1 MSYKKII
8 NGVEYSIFSSVR
20 FFNNF
25 ILMVDWG
32 GSHGFHDLD
41 TCNHNVFMIN
51 HSGEFVWQVRRDDSV
66 RGEGWWDVLHAHA
79 REIGEDGARRPFTY
93 FVINYPDGGNNIN
106 PDTGSPPD
114 HAIWTPG
121 ATIWLMGSAYQKY
134 ILDPETGIATNVTQ
148 GNPRPW

>member
-1 MSYKKII
+1 MINQNFKYWFRRTIFLGDGRKIVCFYFQ
-8 NGVEYSIFSSVR
+8 GDGADDVSLFDE
-20 FFNNF
+20 
-25 ILMVDWG
+25 
-32 GSHGFHDLD
+32 
-41 TCNHNVFMIN
+41 NHNIFCVDSDGHAI
-51 HSGEFVWQVRRDDSV
+51 WQVRRDDSV
-66 RGEGWWDVLHAHA
+66 RGDGWWEVLHAHA
-79 REIGEDGARRPFTY
+79 RQIGEDGARRPFTY
-93 FVINYPDGGNNIN
+93 FVINYPDGSNNIN

>member
-1 MSYKKII
+1 MINPNFKGWLQRTIFLDDGKKI
-8 NGVEYSIFSSVR
+8 VCFYFQCETADDVSLF
-20 FFNNF
+20 
-25 ILMVDWG
+25 DE
-32 GSHGFHDLD
+32 
-41 TCNHNVFMIN
+41 NHNVFCVD
-51 HSGEFVWQVRRDDSV
+51 SGGRVIWQVSRDDSV
-66 RGEGWWDVLHAHA
+66 RGDGWWDVLHAHA

-93 FVINYPDGGNNIN
+93 FVIKYPDGRDNIS

-114 HAIWTPG
+114 HAVWTPG

>member
-1 MSYKKII
+1 MINPNFKDWLQRSIFLDDGKKIVCFYFQCEI
-8 NGVEYSIFSSVR
+8 AGGVSLFDE
-20 FFNNF
+20 
-25 ILMVDWG
+25 
-32 GSHGFHDLD
+32 
-41 TCNHNVFMIN
+41 NHNVFCVD
-51 HSGEFVWQVRRDDSV
+51 SGGRVIWQVCRDDSV
-66 RGEGWWDVLHAHA
+66 RGDGWWDVLHAHA
-79 REIGEDGARRPFTY
+79 REVGEDGARRPFTY
-93 FVINYPDGGNNIN
+93 FVIKYPDGSNNIN